1 MHSTN
6 ARNGL
11 KKSPFSVKTG
21 KMAMQNKGLPWKK
34 CVLSAN
40 LSDCFWNFTSIPEWL
55 MAISTSARN
64 APKLMQIPI
73 V

>member
-1 MHSTN
+1 
-6 ARNGL
+6 
-11 KKSPFSVKTG
+11 
-21 KMAMQNKGLPWKK
+21 MAMQNKGLPWKK